1 MTKKYKP
8 LKTDFTKESPI
19 NISKV
24 NPELHNRINS
34 YVNLMN
40 ENKTTDKNKKYK
52 DSKKSDTEKRKTTVD
67 MERGNAMANQNSS
80 MILNEL
86 GLLRFSTLEINSLGE
101 MQDKS
106 ISILG
111 IKK

>member
-1 MTKKYKP
+1 
-8 LKTDFTKESPI
+8 
-19 NISKV
+19 
-24 NPELHNRINS
+24 
-34 YVNLMN
+34 
-40 ENKTTDKNKKYK
+40 
-52 DSKKSDTEKRKTTVD
+52 
-67 MERGNAMANQNSS
+67 MERGNAMANHNSS